1 VSWVG
6 ERFGAVGLRELL
18 LGVGHLSALWAFAFA
33 QPLLDLLGRSPEFF
47 VARQNTGGDIVLFA
61 LALTIVPPLLMLVA
75 EALATLV
82 DRRAYRAL
90 HLALVALLVAAIA
103 LQLEKRVVSSPA
115 TVMIALAIA
124 AGVGVAYLLWRGGFV
139 RQLLNVLVIAPLVF
153 MAIFLFFSATSEL
166 VLPQDEAEALETDAG
181 RGTPVVLVV
190 FDELP
195 TATLM
200 DRSGAIDSR
209 RFPNFGRLASSS
221 TWYPNNTTPADF
233 TPRAVPAI
241 YTGIEPGYERLPIA
255 SDHPKSIF
263 TLLGSTY
270 HLNSVEAV
278 TSVCPEPLC
287 GEVPRASRLSR
298 LASLAEDLRYVSG
311 RLLLPP
317 ALANDLPNVS
327 TTFGDFGNNAD
338 EGTLDEFARDLF
350 QPFATDDYFR
360 WLSRIGSGQRPTLH
374 QIHLELP
381 HEPFRYLPD
390 GRRYNETDISNLA
403 NSNATKWAVGPP
415 GIATVV
421 QRHYLQT
428 AYADRLVGRLLDRLR
443 KTGIRDR
450 ALVVVTADHGISF
463 LPGEKRRV
471 TVPANLGG
479 VANPP
484 LFIKYPRQRRG
495 KVSRVHTE
503 TVDLV
508 PTIADVLG
516 VEVPYE
522 TTGKPIS
529 EARVGGPVVV
539 QSASRQTVSIPW
551 STFLGQRRKVVGR
564 HLNWLGEGGLWSL
577 GPRPDLL
584 GNPVPPPSAG
594 GDSGGSV
601 TVGVADEEEA
611 FDPGANPLPVFVEG
625 ELSGVDPDDVI
636 AIAANGNV
644 AATCRAFRFEGQLR
658 YGVVLPPFSLRRGE
672 NRFGIYRVGPASTL
686 EPLGGN

>member
-1 VSWVG
+1 VSWLG
-6 ERFGAVGLRELL
+6 QRFGAVGLRELL

-33 QPLLDLLGRSPEFF
+33 QPLLDLLGKSPEFF
-47 VARQNTGGDIVLFA
+47 VARQNTAGDIVIFA

-90 HLALVALLVAAIA
+90 HLAFVALLVAAIA
-103 LQLEKRVVSSPA
+103 LQLEKRIVSSPA
-115 TVMIALAIA
+115 TVMIGLALA

-153 MAIFLFFSATSEL
+153 VAIFLFFSTTSEL
-166 VLPQDEAEALETDAG
+166 VLPQDQAEALETDPG
-181 RGTPVVLVV
+181 SGTPVVLVI

-200 DRSGAIDSR
+200 NRRGAIDSR

-221 TWYPNNTTPADF
+221 TWYPNNTTVADF

-241 YTGIEPGYERLPIA
+241 YTGIAPGYERLPIA

-298 LASLAEDLRYVSG
+298 LTSLAEDLKYVSG
-311 RLLLPP
+311 RLLLPS

-350 QPFATDDYFR
+350 QPFDPDDFFQ

-390 GRRYNETDISNLA
+390 GRRYNETDISDLA
-403 NSNATKWAVGPP
+403 NSNGTKWAVGPP

-495 KVSRVHTE
+495 KVSHLHTE
-503 TVDLV
+503 TVDLL
-508 PTIADVLG
+508 PTIAEVLG

-522 TTGKPIS
+522 TTGEPIS
-529 EARVGGPVVV
+529 EAGRGGAVVV
-539 QSASRQTVSIPW
+539 PSASRETVSIPW
-551 STFLGQRRKVVGR
+551 STFLAQRREVVRR
-564 HLNWLGEGGLWSL
+564 HLAWLGDGGLWSL

-584 GNPVPPPSAG
+584 GDRAPPLSVGG
-594 GDSGGSV
+594 GDGGSA
-601 TVGVADEEEA
+601 TVGVAGAEEEL
-611 FDPGANPLPVFVEG
+611 DPAADPLPVFVEG
-625 ELSGVDPDDVI
+625 ELSGVDANDVI

-644 AATCRAFRFEGQLR
+644 AATCRAFRFEGRLR

-672 NRFGIYRVGPASTL
+672 NRFGVYRVDPAGTL
-686 EPLGGN
+686 EPLGGS

>member
-1 VSWVG
+1 MSWVG
-6 ERFGAVGLRELL
+6 EGFGAGGLREML
-18 LGVGHLSALWAFAFA
+18 LGVGHLYALWAFAFA
-33 QPLLDLLGRSPEFF
+33 QPLLDLLGRNPEFF
-47 VARQNTGGDIVLFA
+47 VARQNTAGDIVLFA

-90 HLALVALLVAAIA
+90 HLAFVALLVAAIA

-115 TVMIALAIA
+115 TVMIVLALA

-153 MAIFLFFSATSEL
+153 LAIFLFFSTTSEL

-181 RGTPVVLVV
+181 SGTPVVLVIL
-190 FDELP
+190 DELP

-200 DRSGAIDSR
+200 NRRGAIDSR

-221 TWYPNNTTPADF
+221 TWYPNHTTVADY

-241 YTGIEPGYERLPIA
+241 YTGIAPGYERLPIA
-255 SDHPKSIF
+255 SDHPRSIF
-263 TLLGSTY
+263 TLLGNTY
-270 HLNSVEAV
+270 DLNSVEAV

-287 GEVPRASRLSR
+287 GDVPRASTLSR

-350 QPFATDDYFR
+350 QPFEPGVFFQ

-390 GRRYNETDISNLA
+390 GGSYNETDISNLA
-403 NSNATKWAVGPP
+403 NSNATKWAVGAP
-415 GIATVV
+415 GIATML

-428 AYADRLVGRLLDRLR
+428 AYADRLVGRLLGRLR
-443 KTGIRDR
+443 KVGIWDR

-463 LPGEKRRV
+463 LPDEKRRV
-471 TVPANLGG
+471 TVPENVAG

-495 KVSRVHTE
+495 QVSRVHTE
-503 TVDLV
+503 TVDLL
-508 PTIADVLG
+508 PTIARVLG

-522 TTGKPIS
+522 TTGQPIS
-529 EARVGGPVVV
+529 AARLGGQVVV
-539 QSASRQTVSIPW
+539 QSASRETVRIPW
-551 STFLGQRRKVVGR
+551 STFLAQRREVVRR
-564 HLNWLGEGGLWSL
+564 HLAWLGDGGLWSL

-584 GNPVPPPSAG
+584 GDRVPPLSAVG
-594 GDSGGSV
+594 NGGGSA
-601 TVGVADEEEA
+601 TVGVADAEDEL
-611 FDPGANPLPVFVEG
+611 DPAADPLPVFVEG
-625 ELSGVDPDDVI
+625 ELSGADPNGVI
-636 AIAANGNV
+636 AIAINGRV
-644 AATCRAFRFEGQLR
+644 AATCRAFRFEDQLR
-658 YGVVLPPFSLRRGE
+658 YGAVVPPFSLRRGE
-672 NRFGIYRVGPASTL
+672 NRLGVYRVDAFGTL
-686 EPLGGN
+686 EHLGGS